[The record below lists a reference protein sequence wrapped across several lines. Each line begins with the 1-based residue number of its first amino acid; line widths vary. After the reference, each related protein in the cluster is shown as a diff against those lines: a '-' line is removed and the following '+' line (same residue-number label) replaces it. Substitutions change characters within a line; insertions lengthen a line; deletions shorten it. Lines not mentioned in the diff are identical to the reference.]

1 MNTPLERYSQH
12 PAMYDEISLLDIFKI
27 FRRHKRAFFLTWLLG
42 VVLVGAFFLMK
53 PQSVSVTQVVNL
65 ASYYSNGQP
74 HYIVKQDDVVDS
86 LTNSIIPSLK
96 TDASQSLISIIDAVT
111 ATALSSDRL
120 LLKIKVHN
128 DQVSAVKDAY
138 QQMSQ
143 ALIKSQSAQYN
154 AMRNYYDA
162 NINLEA
168 GHLAEL
174 KKQRQLLAGVNDAF
188 DQVQSTS
195 SAVDTSRASLNDAS
209 RILLVAQNSAV
220 LASVS
225 DAIYTTQAG
234 LNQLQQSKRSLHGV
248 TLAPLQVL
256 PVKSFSFSLI
266 CILAVFAGLML
277 ACLSVLCA
285 QMIVKLR
292 EIDINE

>member
-27 FRRHKRAFFLTWLLG
+27 FRRHKRAFFVTWLIGILF
-42 VVLVGAFFLMK
+42 VGAFFLMK
-53 PQSVSVTQVVNL
+53 PQSVSVTQAVNL
-65 ASYYSNGQP
+65 PSYYSNGQP

-96 TDASQSLISIIDAVT
+96 TDANQSLISIIDAVT

-120 LLKIKVHN
+120 LLKIKVYN
-128 DQVSAVKDAY
+128 DQVSAVKDVY
-138 QQMSQ
+138 QQIFQ

-162 NINLEA
+162 NINLDA

-174 KKQRQLLAGVNDAF
+174 KKQRQLLTGVNDAF
-188 DQVQSTS
+188 DQAQSAS
-195 SAVDTSRASLNDAS
+195 SAADTSRASLNDVS
-209 RILLVAQNSAV
+209 RNLLVAQNSAV
-220 LASVS
+220 LVSVS
-225 DAIYTTQAG
+225 DAIYATQAG

-277 ACLSVLCA
+277 ACFGVFIA
-285 QMIVKLR
+285 EMIVKLR

>member
-27 FRRHKRAFFLTWLLG
+27 FKRHKRAFFLAWLLG

-53 PQSVSVTQVVNL
+53 PQSVNVTQVVNL
-65 ASYYSNGQP
+65 ASYYFNGQP

-96 TDASQSLISIIDAVT
+96 TDANQSLISIIDAVT

-138 QQMSQ
+138 QQIFQ

-174 KKQRQLLAGVNDAF
+174 KKQRQLLTGVNDAF

-209 RILLVAQNSAV
+209 RNLLVAQNSAV

-225 DAIYTTQAG
+225 DAIYATQAG

-248 TLAPLQVL
+248 TLSPLQVL
-256 PVKSFSFSLI
+256 PVKSFSFSFI

-277 ACLSVLCA
+277 ACFGVFIA
-285 QMIVKLR
+285 EMIVKLR